1 MGDSNIIVFDL
12 QLFGKAEDEGRT
24 EQPTQRRLAQARR
37 RGQVAKSPEVA
48 QALVLL
54 ISFWFLSVYS
64 PYIYTEL
71 NKLIKGMIGELHSFE
86 FSEGNIH
93 LLAISLSLIFAKLVL
108 PIMAIALVVALI
120 VNIKQ
125 VGFSL
130 HWSIIKPNF
139 SRIKPSFR
147 RVVDQLLIST
157 NTLYMFAKSVVKAA
171 VIFYIAYQVIRRE
184 YLPLLLLGEVMP
196 GFAFIGRLGFEIVMK
211 VAFFLLI
218 MSLIDYKYQKYR
230 YIESLKMTKQE
241 VKDEWKMREGDPLI
255 KAKIKEKQREAVL
268 RRMVQ
273 DIPGADVVITNP
285 AHLAVAI
292 KYEPGQM
299 NAPIV
304 VAKGAGPLAERI
316 IKIAEENGVPVV
328 ENKALAEA
336 LYRSTDIGEEIP
348 PELYRAVAEVLSFVY
363 RMKNKAVGGVG

>member
-1 MGDSNIIVFDL
+1 
-12 QLFGKAEDEGRT
+12 
-24 EQPTQRRLAQARR
+24 
-37 RGQVAKSPEVA
+37 
-48 QALVLL
+48 
-54 ISFWFLSVYS
+54 
-64 PYIYTEL
+64 
-71 NKLIKGMIGELHSFE
+71 
-86 FSEGNIH
+86 
-93 LLAISLSLIFAKLVL
+93 
-108 PIMAIALVVALI
+108 
-120 VNIKQ
+120 
-125 VGFSL
+125 
-130 HWSIIKPNF
+130 
-139 SRIKPSFR
+139 
-147 RVVDQLLIST
+147 
-157 NTLYMFAKSVVKAA
+157 MFAKSVVKAA

-255 KAKIKEKQREAVL
+255 KAKIKEKQREAAL

-285 AHLAVAI
+285 VHLAVAI